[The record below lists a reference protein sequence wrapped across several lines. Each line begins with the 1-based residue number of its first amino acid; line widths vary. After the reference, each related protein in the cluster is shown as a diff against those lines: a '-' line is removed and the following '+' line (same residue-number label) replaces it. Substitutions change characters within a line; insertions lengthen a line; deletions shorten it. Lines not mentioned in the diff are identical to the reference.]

1 VPKIKLN
8 KKLYTHYAIIPA
20 RKGSTGFKNKNIIF
34 FDRLAKFIKSNNF
47 FKRVIVSTNDDKVIA
62 KAKNWEFEIH
72 KRKLKFSG
80 PNVSIKSTLINIINE
95 KKLLL
100 IPNLVIWLFY
110 IPIVYRESKTFFKA
124 KKIIEK
130 KHIKSLCS
138 MIKVNNHPFNCWKIK
153 NKKITQYIKNDIFRR
168 QDLPAAYSH
177 YHYVC
182 CFKVKEILNLNS
194 ELLNDNTW
202 PFILNENLSSKLI
215 EIDTNAD
222 FIKFKKIDEK

>member
-1 VPKIKLN
+1 MPKIKLN

-80 PNVSIKSTLINIINE
+80 PKVSIKSTLVNIINE
-95 KKLLL
+95 KKLMKISNL
-100 IPNLVIWLFY
+100 IIWLFF
-110 IPIVYRESKTFFKA
+110 IPIVYREEKTLFKA

-130 KHIKSLCS
+130 KNIKSLCS
-138 MIKVNNHPFNCWKIK
+138 MIKATNHPFSCWYIK
-153 NKKITQYIKNDIFRR
+153 RGRISQFIKNDIYRR

-177 YHYVC
+177 YYYVC
-182 CFKVKEILNLNS
+182 CFKVKEILKLNS
-194 ELLNDNTW
+194 ELLNLNTM
-202 PFILNENLSSKLI
+202 PFILSENLSSKLI
-215 EIDTNAD
+215 EIDTKAD
-222 FIKFKKIDEK
+222 FIKFKNRNK

>member
-1 VPKIKLN
+1 ML
-8 KKLYTHYAIIPA
+8 KKKFLPIHIAIIPA
-20 RKGSTGFKNKNIIF
+20 RKGSSGFKNKNSLF
-34 FDRLAKFIKSNNF
+34 FDYLAKFIKSNNF
-47 FKRVIVSTNDDKVIA
+47 FNKVIVSTNDYKVIT
-62 KAKNWEFEIH
+62 KAKNYKFDIH

-80 PNVSIKSTLINIINE
+80 PNVSIKSTLINVINE
-95 KKLLL
+95 KNLFM

-110 IPIVYRESKTFFKA
+110 IPIVYRENKTFFNA
-124 KKIIEK
+124 KKIIETE
-130 KHIKSLCS
+130 HVTSLCS

-194 ELLNDNTW
+194 ELLNNNTV
-202 PFILNENLSSKLI
+202 PFILNDNLSSKLI
-215 EIDTNAD
+215 EIDTKAD
-222 FIKFKKIDEK
+222 FIKFKNRNK